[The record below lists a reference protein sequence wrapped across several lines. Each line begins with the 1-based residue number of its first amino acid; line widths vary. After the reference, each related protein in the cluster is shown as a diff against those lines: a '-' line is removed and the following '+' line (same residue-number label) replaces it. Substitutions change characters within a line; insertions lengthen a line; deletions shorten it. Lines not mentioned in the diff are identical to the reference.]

1 MELHYITLAI
11 QFSKSHSSITFVLGS
26 MLFTWKVGV
35 MCLVAR
41 GLSTVNRGTPSQ
53 HEIQMSLNCA
63 DIVISGHHVFYSAT
77 TILESVGNTIT
88 MLNIIKKRH
97 WPVID
102 ELRAKTKNCVFQTL
116 GDKTPWELS

>member
-1 MELHYITLAI
+1 MKLHYITLAI
-11 QFSKSHSSITFVLGS
+11 QVSKSYSSITFVLGS
-26 MLFTWKVGV
+26 MLFTWEVGV

-63 DIVISGHHVFYSAT
+63 DIVISGHHGFYSAT

-97 WPVID
+97 
-102 ELRAKTKNCVFQTL
+102 
-116 GDKTPWELS
+116 

>member
-1 MELHYITLAI
+1 M
-11 QFSKSHSSITFVLGS
+11 
-26 MLFTWKVGV
+26 
-35 MCLVAR
+35 VAR

-63 DIVISGHHVFYSAT
+63 DIVISGHHGFYSAT

-97 WPVID
+97 FCRGGGQGYGVGEVWAIRLVI
-102 ELRAKTKNCVFQTL
+102 
-116 GDKTPWELS
+116 